1 MIKNERCIPVLPNL
15 PLPNLDDSSPEN
27 IAKCDL
33 VFDMIYDKMVVLGI
47 VEKTYLK

>member
-33 VFDMIYDKMVVLGI
+33 VFDMIYDWFSNS
-47 VEKTYLK
+47 KTGDKKSQ